1 MGSDFEQ
8 MYFDLNAL
16 LQDICKFLSSDKLE
30 NLSPKDQKLAESLIN
45 RSKQQLQTIAKI
57 QPPLQPSED
66 YVIMNNPAPNEDDDK
81 PNDIYSSVEDLNNIS
96 ENVTI
101 RHSIATQSSDIKL
114 FIDLPAREASQS
126 TKYGWIFMKRK
137 FLLGFEKMKRVYAT
151 IHKNCLLIY
160 LNEREM
166 KPLSTFNLEYFEA
179 KESHG
184 DKCNF
189 QLISTV
195 PDETKILYF
204 IALTPKD
211 RLQWTTHIN
220 TCHDKA
226 ITQYKI
232 EEDTISLPETI
243 YNISPDEDEDDSD
256 GIYEQLTMVK
266 KPAIQN
272 KPSRPPSMADS
283 NNSPLNSP
291 TTKLQPF
298 LRRGSKIKGP
308 LKIPPPQIQPRVL
321 EKQSSVESD
330 VSYHEISSYQV
341 ETKRFNSD
349 SNNSLEVDDSFSE
362 GSVDSTYETFSN
374 VQETIKNF
382 KTLEKS
388 GIGDGRKSKPIDD
401 RPAVP
406 VRKKSY

>member
-30 NLSPKDQKLAESLIN
+30 KLSPKDQKLAESLIN
-45 RSKQQLQTIAKI
+45 RSKQQLQNIAKI

-66 YVIMNNPAPNEDDDK
+66 YVIMNNPVPNEDDDK
-81 PNDIYSSVEDLNNIS
+81 PNDIYSSVEDLHNIS
-96 ENVTI
+96 ENLSN
-101 RHSIATQSSDIKL
+101 RHSVITQSSEIKL
-114 FIDLPAREASQS
+114 FTDLPAREASQS
-126 TKYGWIFMKRK
+126 TKAGWIYMKRK

-160 LNEREM
+160 LNEKEL

-179 KESHG
+179 KESNG

-189 QLISTV
+189 QLTSTM
-195 PDETKILYF
+195 PDDTKILHF
-204 IALTPKD
+204 IALTHKD
-211 RLQWTTHIN
+211 MLQWTTHIN
-220 TCHDKA
+220 SCHDKA

-232 EEDTISLPETI
+232 EEDTISLPETV

-266 KPAIQN
+266 KPATLNQ
-272 KPSRPPSMADS
+272 PSLQPSMADS
-283 NNSPLNSP
+283 NSPLNSP
-291 TTKLQPF
+291 TKLQPF
-298 LRRGSKIKGP
+298 LRRGSKTKGP
-308 LKIPPPQIQPRVL
+308 LKIPPPQIKPRVL

-330 VSYHEISSYQV
+330 VSYHEISSYNV
-341 ETKRFNSD
+341 GNKDFNSD
-349 SNNSLEVDDSFSE
+349 SINSLEVDDSFSE

-374 VQETIKNF
+374 VQQTIKNF

-388 GIGDGRKSKPIDD
+388 GVGDRRKSKAIDD
-401 RPAVP
+401 RPALP
-406 VRKKSY
+406 VRKKSI